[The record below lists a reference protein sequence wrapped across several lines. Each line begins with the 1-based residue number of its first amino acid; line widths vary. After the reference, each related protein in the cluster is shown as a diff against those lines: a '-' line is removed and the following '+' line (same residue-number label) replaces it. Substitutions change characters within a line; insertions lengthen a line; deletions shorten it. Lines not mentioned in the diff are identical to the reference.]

1 MITDRLL
8 ELQDLNL
15 LQLSLADDIYHQGT
29 TVDFFTAPGSV
40 CKVYEDEDGPICFVR
55 GSKALRMDI
64 QYMDNTDVRRNM
76 KCMLQ
81 GFPPLVDKARENG
94 FTEIIFNSDH
104 DLLREFCV
112 RRLGF
117 VPSGDEL
124 RKEI

>member
-1 MITDRLL
+1 MITDRFI

-15 LQLSLADDIYHQGT
+15 LQLSLADDIYHHGT

-40 CKVYEDEDGPICFVR
+40 CKVYEDEEAPIMFVR
-55 GSKALRMDI
+55 GAKALRVDI

-76 KCMLQ
+76 KCMLA
-81 GFPPLVDKARENG
+81 GFPPLVEKAKENG

-104 DLLREFCV
+104 QLLREFCV

-117 VPSGDEL
+117 IPSSGEL

>member
-1 MITDRLL
+1 MITDRFI

-15 LQLSLADDIYHQGT
+15 LQLSLADDIYHHGT

-40 CKVYEDEDGPICFVR
+40 CKVYEDEEGPIMFVR
-55 GSKALRMDI
+55 GAKALRVDI

-76 KCMLQ
+76 KCMLA
-81 GFPPLVDKARENG
+81 GFPPLVEKAKENG

-104 DLLREFCV
+104 QLLREFCV

-117 VPSGDEL
+117 IPSSGEL